1 MLTVAY
7 TSSSW
12 IVLHDIVFLA
22 QVACVKIDFL
32 WCSASS
38 CRCGSHLMVSMPVHG
53 YLQFL
58 YSILFASDA
67 QTVAMIGHPILLLGH
82 QQPMCRVCCTHSY
95 YVRVCPRCR
104 HYFCWPALRYL
115 QPDSVGHCGVR
126 CIGFGWVCLWC
137 TLDTP
142 LDDLFP
148 DDNPI

>member
-1 MLTVAY
+1 M
-7 TSSSW
+7 
-12 IVLHDIVFLA
+12 
-22 QVACVKIDFL
+22 KIDFL
-32 WCSASS
+32 WCPASS
-38 CRCGSHLMVSMPVHG
+38 CRCGSHLMVSMLVHG
-53 YLQFL
+53 YRAVPGTLIIQKNVIQYCL
-58 YSILFASDA
+58 P
-67 QTVAMIGHPILLLGH
+67 QTLKLCATAVTMIGHPTLLLGH

-104 HYFCWPALRYL
+104 HYFCWPAHRFL

-148 DDNPI
+148 DDVDAWRDVDHYPI